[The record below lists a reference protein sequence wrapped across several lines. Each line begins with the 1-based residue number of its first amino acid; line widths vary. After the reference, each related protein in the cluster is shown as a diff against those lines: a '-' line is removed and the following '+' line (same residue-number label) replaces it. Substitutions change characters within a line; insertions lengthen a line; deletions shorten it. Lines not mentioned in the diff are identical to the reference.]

1 MVVSRLPFLAALVV
15 FVLVVEVSAAGVW
28 SDRGIDPGNPRLAE
42 LDSAKARARYAGGTR
57 AELESTLGRK
67 GRRILVPTADGGWIE
82 WDDGVPPGEQ
92 TWVYSLRRSESRGPR
107 LSEFRREDRRLVL
120 GLDDSGKVVSVGWS
134 CDTSAWR
141 KKEPGSR

>member
-15 FVLVVEVSAAGVW
+15 FVLAVEASAAGIW

-42 LDSAKARARYAGGTR
+42 LDSAKARARYAGRTR
-57 AELESTLGRK
+57 TELESTLGAK

-92 TWVYSLRRSESRGPR
+92 AWVYELRRSESRGPR

-120 GLDDSGKVVSVGWS
+120 GLDDSGKVASVVWS

-141 KKEPGSR
+141 SRGTGSR

>member
-1 MVVSRLPFLAALVV
+1 MAFSRLPFLLLLLSVV
-15 FVLVVEVSAAGVW
+15 DVCSAGIW
-28 SDRGIDPGNPRLAE
+28 SDRGIDPGNARLAE
-42 LDSAKARARYAGGTR
+42 LDSAKARAKYAGRTR
-57 AELESTLGRK
+57 ADLESTLGRE

-82 WDDGVPPGEQ
+82 WDGGTPPGEQ
-92 TWVYSLRRSESRGPR
+92 TWVYELRRSESRGPR

-141 KKEPGSR
+141 NKATLSR